1 MAKIALINDTHW
13 GARGD
18 SVAFTNYFNKFYDE
32 VFFPYLRE
40 HNIKRII
47 HGGDVVDRRKFI
59 NYATAKALR
68 GFFGKCEEDG
78 IESDVIV
85 GNHDAYF
92 KNTNE
97 VNSINELFSHSN
109 YNVRCYSDPV
119 ELEIDGLKI
128 ALLPWV
134 CSGNYVESMKFIENT
149 TATVLYGHLE
159 LTGFEMYRGA
169 VNDHGMDPSV
179 FSKFQIVMS
188 GHFHTKSTKKN
199 IHYLGAPYE
208 MTWSDYD
215 DARGFHVFDTET
227 LELTY
232 IKNPYSIFHKVY
244 YNDLDKTLD
253 EVLNFDPSV
262 YTNTFVKLVVRNK
275 SNPYWLDMVVEKLE
289 AADVLDLQ
297 IIEDNIGLA
306 LEDDSDTVDE
316 ADDTLVILKK
326 YVDQLETNVDR
337 GLINKF
343 ISDLHHEALNLE

>member
-1 MAKIALINDTHW
+1 
-13 GARGD
+13 
-18 SVAFTNYFNKFYDE
+18 
-32 VFFPYLRE
+32 
-40 HNIKRII
+40 
-47 HGGDVVDRRKFI
+47 
-59 NYATAKALR
+59 
-68 GFFGKCEEDG
+68 
-78 IESDVIV
+78 
-85 GNHDAYF
+85 
-92 KNTNE
+92 
-97 VNSINELFSHSN
+97 
-109 YNVRCYSDPV
+109 
-119 ELEIDGLKI
+119 
-128 ALLPWV
+128 
-134 CSGNYVESMKFIENT
+134 MKFIENT

>member
-1 MAKIALINDTHW
+1 MKIALINDQHF
-13 GARGD
+13 GARND
-18 SVAFTNYFNKFYDE
+18 SIKFLDYMEKFYSK
-32 VFFPYLRE
+32 VFFPYLEE
-40 HNIKRII
+40 HNITRII
-47 HGGDVVDRRKFI
+47 DGGDTFDRRKYVNF
-59 NYATAKALR
+59 YTLERAKKFWFDPIEEKGLR
-68 GFFGKCEEDG
+68 L
-78 IESDVIV
+78 DVIV
-85 GNHDAYF
+85 GNHCTYF

-97 VNSINELFSHSN
+97 VNSPNILLNQ
-109 YNVRCYSDPV
+109 YNNVFVYSEPV

-169 VNDHGMDPSV
+169 MNEHGMDPSV

-262 YTNTFVKLVVRNK
+262 YTNTFVKLVVRAK

-306 LEDDSDTVDE
+306 LDDDSDTVDE